1 MKRRKHT
8 DAKDSRMGTYIEAN
22 ADLPLVALCRRSD
35 PPTSRSAAAN
45 APAFTG
51 SHEGRILAALAVG
64 PGTKDELAARCGLT
78 EQQVARR
85 MNKLRL
91 DGKVVE
97 IGEAVSP
104 TGNREMRYG
113 RAAHGR

>member
-1 MKRRKHT
+1 MPT
-8 DAKDSRMGTYIEAN
+8 FIESN

-35 PPTSRSAAAN
+35 PPTSRSAAVN
-45 APAFTG
+45 APTFVG
-51 SHEGRILAALAVG
+51 SHEERILAALADG
-64 PGTKDELAARCGLT
+64 PGTKDELAGRCGLT

-85 MNKLRL
+85 MHELRRRGL
-91 DGKVVE
+91 VVE

-113 RAAHGR
+113 RATDGR